1 MSTESLKRTPEK
13 IETLLINEGVLKH
26 TSVKPNIPK
35 RPCINALKRRLH
47 DSKKKDQLKNCKTW
61 FDGCNHCFVQDG
73 QIAGCTKMYCLKQ
86 GEAECLVTK
95 EGH

>member
-47 DSKKKDQLKNCKTW
+47 DSKKKDQLKNKL
-61 FDGCNHCFVQDG
+61 
-73 QIAGCTKMYCLKQ
+73 ILCTIFFSV
-86 GEAECLVTK
+86 GAIGFIV
-95 EGH
+95 G